1 MNPDERLAALRQ
13 LVVEEPDDP
22 LTQFLYGSEA
32 AALGFD
38 EEARAAF
45 AAAIRLDPRY
55 AAAYRHLGSALE
67 RLGRG
72 EEAIGIYRRGVAVA
86 ERTGDL
92 QAGKEMAAFLRRI
105 EKQGGG

>member
-1 MNPDERLAALRQ
+1 MNPEERLAALRQ
-13 LVVEEPDDP
+13 LAASEAHDP

-45 AAAIRLDPRY
+45 EAAIRLDARY
-55 AAAYRHLGSALE
+55 AAAYRQLGNALE
-67 RLGRG
+67 RLGRTA
-72 EEAIGIYRRGVAVA
+72 EAVEVYRRGVGVA

-105 EKQGGG
+105 ERRDGP